1 MAHESTM
8 TDIKTPQDQLDVV
21 PANDNIVHDAE
32 GLKRAEEPEVTWTEE
47 IRGQEVRHLLSIDAS
62 FDANSYDQARLLFDA
77 PAHRRILRFAAR
89 PQ

>member
-1 MAHESTM
+1 MAHESIM

-47 IRGQEVRHLLSIDAS
+47 EKRSVVRKSDIS
-62 FDANSYDQARLLFDA
+62 
-77 PAHRRILRFAAR
+77 
-89 PQ
+89 